1 MKRTILL
8 LILLCGK
15 FALLF
20 SQIDE
25 AKNYVVFYTDSVLY
39 ARNIEFETPAFAE
52 NYLAVDSL
60 KINPDH
66 VKYFKCE
73 TGFYANIKSL
83 NPNGQSSFVQRIRR
97 GKINLYKDDFWVSS
111 PMFVGANGM
120 YSPGVPTRMTIQ
132 YYEKENETIKK
143 AKYKNLKLD
152 LADNPRSMD
161 ALNQFKKIRNT
172 QVVLYLIG
180 GALLVSGTIGLIN
193 HAENSNN
200 NSSDNNRSARVLPT
214 AAVISGVTCF
224 FINYII
230 DLQKPRKIKK
240 AIEIYNE

>member
-8 LILLCGK
+8 LVLLFGK
-15 FALLF
+15 LALLF

-25 AKNYVVFYTDSVLY
+25 TKNFVIFYTDSLIY
-39 ARNIEFETPAFAE
+39 ARNIEFETPAFSK

-60 KINPDH
+60 KVNPDH

-83 NPNGQSSFVQRIRR
+83 NSSAQSSFVQRIRKGR
-97 GKINLYKDDFWVSS
+97 INLYKDEFWVTT
-111 PMFVGANGM
+111 PMAVGPNGM
-120 YSPGVPTRMTIQ
+120 YSSGVSTKVLIQ

-161 ALNQFKKIRNT
+161 VLNQFKKIRNT
-172 QVVLYLIG
+172 QVVLYITG
-180 GALLVSGTIGLIN
+180 GALLVAGSIGIIN
-193 HAENSNN
+193 HAKNSDN
-200 NSSDNNRSARVLPT
+200 NSFDNNRSGTALPT
-214 AAVISGVTCF
+214 VALLSGVTCF
-224 FINYII
+224 FVNYII
-230 DLQKPRKIKK
+230 DLQKPKKIKK

>member
-1 MKRTILL
+1 MKRITLL
-8 LILLCGK
+8 LVLLFGK
-15 FALLF
+15 LALLF

-25 AKNYVVFYTDSVLY
+25 AKNYVIFYTDSVIY
-39 ARNIEFETPAFAE
+39 AKNIEFETPAFSE
-52 NYLAVDSL
+52 NYLAVDAL
-60 KINPDH
+60 KIKPDH

-83 NPNGQSSFVQRIRR
+83 NANGQSSFVQRIRK

-111 PMFVGANGM
+111 PMFVGANGT
-120 YSPGVPTRMTIQ
+120 YSGGVSTRVSIQ
-132 YYEKENETIKK
+132 YYEKENETIKR

-161 ALNQFKKIRNT
+161 LLNQFKKSRNT
-172 QVVLYLIG
+172 QVVLYLTG
-180 GALLVSGTIGLIN
+180 GALLVAGTIGLIN

-200 NSSDNNRSARVLPT
+200 NSFDTNRSATALPT
-214 AAVISGVTCF
+214 VALLSGATCF

-230 DLQKPRKIKK
+230 DLQKPKKIKK